1 MFETILFDKIKVTW
15 IEVEWEENSRKSC
28 GGNRKTECWKEDIS
42 VYETEKQG
50 PLILDK
56 VKEKAQ
62 WLREENNFKK
72 KKVLKVLEF
81 REDAEG
87 EN

>member
-1 MFETILFDKIKVTW
+1 M
-15 IEVEWEENSRKSC
+15 
-28 GGNRKTECWKEDIS
+28 
-42 VYETEKQG
+42 YETEKQG

-81 REDAEG
+81 RKDAEG